1 MLPLSLFAIPPLSV
15 TFGTQK
21 LSGFS
26 TYSIGGITN
35 SKFGKIAYHFPV
47 SELQFPTNVYVANI
61 RLSSPFTKRFLAHL
75 YIQKNIS
82 NDAGK
87 LKDSDWLSA
96 DATTQDIYSESDTQ
110 LNLYSVDLTL
120 STSLSCII
128 YPNQHQTTYR
138 FLLGYSYQHFGF
150 QAHDLVQWYPSDPT
164 RQGLTQAGTV
174 ITYNLVQTMPYW
186 TFEIDHTLGPFSI
199 RLANSY
205 SPYVTITDQDDHIL
219 RSKLAKGSLTGYMH
233 LARLA
238 LHYPITPFLSS
249 FIRLRSQTIHS
260 YGTQVQSRY
269 QKTSEG
275 DVGHIADID
284 EKIKRKLSD
293 ISFGLTYRLQP
304 LTLATTTH
312 IDAITS
318 SLIRLGSSLYI
329 PFQERHASF
338 GPHLEFNNN
347 AFILGIGYYQGE
359 NIVNMLSKGIYTT
372 IPIYVL
378 YKLPFIPYLQLG
390 GGYSFYSNTIDPH
403 AISDL
408 TRLGFSNITET
419 VQSNWFGLLSF
430 EITMPYSNDH
440 VHYFARYS
448 YQNTTM
454 QSRGDNHHVIK
465 PLSLSTV
472 QTGISIAL

>member
-1 MLPLSLFAIPPLSV
+1 MLPLSIFAIEPLSV

-26 TYSIGGITN
+26 TYSIGGITD

-61 RLSSPFTKRFLAHL
+61 SLSSQFTKRFLAHL

-87 LKDSDWLSA
+87 LQDSDWLSA
-96 DATTQDIYSESDTQ
+96 DTTTQDIYSESDTQ
-110 LNLYSVDLTL
+110 LNFYSVDLTL
-120 STSLSCII
+120 STALYSII
-128 YPNQHQTTYR
+128 YPNLAKTTYR
-138 FLLGYSYQHFGF
+138 FLVGYKYQHFNF
-150 QAHDLVQWYPSDPT
+150 QAYDLIQWYPSDPT
-164 RQGLTQAGTV
+164 RQMLTQAGTV
-174 ITYNLVQTMPYW
+174 ITYDLIQTMPYW
-186 TFEIDHTLGPFSI
+186 TFEIDQTLGPFSI
-199 RLANSY
+199 SLANSY

-284 EKIKRKLSD
+284 EKVKSKLSD

-304 LTLATTTH
+304 LNLATSTH
-312 IDAITS
+312 IDAISS
-318 SLIRLGSSLYI
+318 SLIRLGTSIYM
-329 PFQERHASF
+329 PFQEHLASF

-347 AFILGIGYYQGE
+347 AFILGIGYYQGK
-359 NIVNMLSKGIYTT
+359 NKVDTLSKGIYTT
-372 IPIYVL
+372 IPIYIL
-378 YKLPFIPYLQLG
+378 YKLPFLPYLQLG
-390 GGYSFYSNTIDPH
+390 GGYSFYHNKMDPH
-403 AISDL
+403 AISYL
-408 TRLGFSNITET
+408 TSLGFLNITET
-419 VQSNWFGLLSF
+419 VQSNWFGLLSC

-448 YQNTTM
+448 YQNTTIH
-454 QSRGDNHHVIK
+454 SRGDNHHVIK
-465 PLSLSTV
+465 PLSLSIV